1 MVDKFIVDLAV
12 EEEVAVATNLI
23 KDHVDTLVV
32 AVVVAVKDILAAHME
47 IEVMVVHWVEMVLME
62 V

>member
-1 MVDKFIVDLAV
+1 MDKFIVDLAV

-32 AVVVAVKDILAAHME
+32 AVAVAVKDILAAQEE
-47 IEVMVVHWVEMVLME
+47 IEVMVVQEVEMVLLE

>member
-1 MVDKFIVDLAV
+1 MDLAV
-12 EEEVAVATNLI
+12 EEEVAVAINLI

-32 AVVVAVKDILAAHME
+32 AVAVEVKDILAAQEE
-47 IEVMVVHWVEMVLME
+47 IEVMVVHEVEMVLLE

>member
-1 MVDKFIVDLAV
+1 MKFIVDLAV

-32 AVVVAVKDILAAHME
+32 AVAVEVKDILAAHME
-47 IEVMVVHWVEMVLME
+47 IEVMVVLRVEMVLME

>member
-1 MVDKFIVDLAV
+1 MDKFIVDLAV

-32 AVVVAVKDILAAHME
+32 AVAVEVKDILAAQEE
-47 IEVMVVHWVEMVLME
+47 IGVMVVHEVEMVLLE

>member
-1 MVDKFIVDLAV
+1 MDKFIVDLAV

-32 AVVVAVKDILAAHME
+32 AVAVEVKDILVAQEE
-47 IEVMVVHWVEMVLME
+47 IEVMVVH
-62 V
+62 

>member
-1 MVDKFIVDLAV
+1 MDLAG
-12 EEEVAVATNLI
+12 EEEGAVATNLI

-32 AVVVAVKDILAAHME
+32 AVAVEIKDILAAQME
-47 IEVMVVHWVEMVLME
+47 TEVMVVLRVEMVLME

>member
-1 MVDKFIVDLAV
+1 MDKFIVDLAV

-32 AVVVAVKDILAAHME
+32 AVAVEVKDILAAQEE
-47 IEVMVVHWVEMVLME
+47 IEVMVVQEVEMVLLE

>member
-32 AVVVAVKDILAAHME
+32 AVAVEVKDILAAQEE
-47 IEVMVVHWVEMVLME
+47 IEVMVVHEVEMVLLE